1 MVLTSDG
8 KKIIGYSKGTNAA
21 NSGFI
26 GTGDS
31 GGTIGVL
38 EGTNACEVALNGKRF
53 NTFTFEKPTNAAF
66 NTLVQSHVVY
76 TDRIDPADGPTH
88 PYKCTCFN
96 NSNGTLYTRNT
107 PGNFYISSNI
117 SYMVRG
123 NSYAN
128 KMNALNIFGP
138 GTLNSVTNVQGA
150 FDNALMFDWNW
161 DTDSCSTIT
170 DMFKGCDF
178 NNSNIIFNTINGGIF
193 LSGSTNV
200 NTCRV
205 RQNGGRHLPGM
216 SSVSINVVDFIC
228 NVDSGTTRFYAVNA
242 NTFNLDANLNNYRPT
257 IAGLIESC
265 QFVSS
270 NISLNFN
277 NSAINVIIFNTKC
290 NANISNATVN
300 GICSRSNGR
309 FNITNSKINSRAFVR
324 CTGAIYANLSN
335 CTLSENVIN
344 GSFNNSR
351 LNFNSCNHLKV
362 ITDTIVRN
370 IIVSDYNSTTE
381 HVMIYNC
388 SVADTK
394 CYWDNCNAYGFYKVN
409 GSTEQ
414 HWENS
419 LVQYSIDLSGS
430 SIHNMF
436 FNNVTFAGNAI
447 RNINNCKVNCDIASN
462 NDSAYYTLLNCH
474 NSVVNLNQTGNAGY
488 PAGYCNNL
496 NLNYHYYGYAYNG
509 TSGAQASG
517 TRPIQYLYNSKIF
530 AVCQLNNCSHQ
541 NAFAEGCFNTKI
553 ELYDYNINSA
563 LYRTIINNSDRI
575 NLNYSGAEP
584 GRVFRVSNSV
594 VYGNLLLNNC
604 NNISGTLTTNYLY
617 ANVSYVTNSNIVLSP
632 ASASTSTSTF
642 GIYNCNNVKI
652 NYRLF
657 YNMPPVNFNTC
668 TNMYLVTNSGN
679 SVLFAPNNMRFD
691 LDNVALHKEMI
702 VSNRCVALQAPN
714 IFVQTVTTPGTNAD
728 TAQHVLEDDTL
739 IGGSQAMNAEYMA
752 GSYRVILT
760 SSNVRCIGMINSLYF
775 SEQYLSIVNNS
786 VMRVNV
792 TYGLRLTFIGNSYYA
807 TNKVN
812 TLGAEAFRID
822 NCAFIANDTS
832 SWALNTSYVN
842 NSICVLGGQSTRWNT
857 NRNIQFSNCLVIAVK
872 WNRATYSNIQF
883 SNCVLVSSTA
893 FGTLTHN
900 SIRVTSLAQEVVNI
914 KYNTFMPSR
923 FKMPIEGFKM
933 LSGVADA
940 PDSSVISI

>member
-26 GTGDS
+26 GTGNS

-38 EGTNACEVALNGKRF
+38 EGTNACEVALNGRLL
-53 NTFTFEKPTNAAF
+53 NNFTFDKPTNTAF

-88 PYKCTCFN
+88 PYKCTCY

-107 PGNFYISSNI
+107 PGNFYINPNI
-117 SYMVRG
+117 AYMVRG
-123 NSYAN
+123 NSYAD

-138 GTLNSVTNVQGA
+138 GTLNNVTNVFGA
-150 FDNALMFDWNW
+150 FNNALMFDWNW
-161 DTDSCSTIT
+161 DTDRCPLIS

-178 NNSNIIFNTINGGIF
+178 NNSNIIFNTINGGTF
-193 LSGSTNV
+193 LIGSTNV

-205 RQNGGRHLPGM
+205 RQNGGSRLPGL

-228 NVDSGTTRFYAVNA
+228 NVNSGTTRFYAVKA

-257 IAGLIESC
+257 IAGFIESC

-277 NSAINVIIFNTKC
+277 NSAMNVIINNTKC
-290 NANISNATVN
+290 NANISNVTVN
-300 GICSRSNGR
+300 GICIRSNGR
-309 FNITNSKINSRAFVR
+309 FNITNSKIKSRAFVK

-344 GSFNNSR
+344 GNFNNSR
-351 LNFNSCNHLKV
+351 LNFNSCNHLEV
-362 ITDTIVRN
+362 ITDAAARN

-381 HVMIYNC
+381 HVMIYN
-388 SVADTK
+388 SYVADTK

-419 LVQYSIDLSGS
+419 LVQYSINLSGS

-436 FNNVTFAGNAI
+436 FNNVYFAGNVI
-447 RNINNCKVNCDIASN
+447 QNINNCKVNCDIVSN
-462 NDSAYYTLLNCH
+462 NDSTYYTLLNCT

-488 PAGYCNNL
+488 PAGFCNNI
-496 NLNYHYYGYAYNG
+496 NLTYRFTGYGYNG
-509 TSGAQASG
+509 TSGAQASR
-517 TRPIQYLYNSKIF
+517 TQPIQYLYNSNIF

-541 NAFAEGCFNTKI
+541 NAFAEGCYNTKI

-563 LYRTIINNSDRI
+563 LYRTIINNSSRI
-575 NLNYSGAEP
+575 NLNYSGAKP

-657 YNMPPVNFNTC
+657 YNMPSVNFNSC

-679 SVLFAPNNMRFD
+679 SVLFAPNNQRFD
-691 LDNVALHKEMI
+691 LDNVSLHKGMI
-702 VSNRCVALQAPN
+702 VSNRCVALQSPN
-714 IFVQTVTTPGTNAD
+714 IFVQTVTTPGTNTD
-728 TAQHVLEDDTL
+728 IIQYNLGDNTL
-739 IGGSQAMNAEYMA
+739 IGGSQDMNAAYMA
-752 GSYRVILT
+752 GCYRPIPR
-760 SSNVRCIGMINSLYF
+760 SENVRCIGMINC
-775 SEQYLSIVNNS
+775 LSFLNYPTIVTRS

-792 TYGLRLTFIGNSYYA
+792 TNGNGLIFISNSYYA

-812 TLGAEAFRID
+812 TLNAADFQID
-822 NCAFIANDTS
+822 NCAFIVNDTS
-832 SWALNTSYVN
+832 SWALYTSFIRKSV
-842 NSICVLGGQSTRWNT
+842 CVLGGQSTRWNT
-857 NRNIQFSNCLVIAVK
+857 NRNIQFDNCLVIAVK
-872 WNRATYSNIQF
+872 WNRSTYSNIKF

-893 FGTLTHN
+893 FGTLADN
-900 SIRVTSLAQEVVNI
+900 SIRVTSLAQEVVNT
-914 KYNTFMPSR
+914 KYKAFMPST

-933 LSGVADA
+933 LTGVADA